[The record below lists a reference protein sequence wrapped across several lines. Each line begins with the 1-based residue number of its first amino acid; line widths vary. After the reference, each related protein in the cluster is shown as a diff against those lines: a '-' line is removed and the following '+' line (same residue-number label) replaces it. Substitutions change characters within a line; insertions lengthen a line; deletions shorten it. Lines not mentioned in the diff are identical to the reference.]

1 MRIET
6 LPDQEGVV
14 GGSWVV
20 ISGVIST
27 LIWVL
32 GIVTLLI
39 SLLITTMNLPVSSTL
54 LFCTVILAASGY

>member
-32 GIVTLLI
+32 SIVTLLI
-39 SLLITTMNLPVSSTL
+39 SLLITTHEPPSK
-54 LFCTVILAASGY
+54 